1 MYDRSR
7 LTRLI
12 TLALASC
19 TVTWALAG
27 AAQAR
32 PDVPPTA
39 AGTPAAPA
47 FEAAAGD
54 TDKVPSASTAPAY
67 QPAIG
72 DRLKTP
78 DPRQVERVL
87 NGIGRGKT
95 PGQPVVDGGNGNDT
109 GTIALIVAIVAMLTA
124 LAAMTLVA
132 MRQTRSVMRA

>member
-19 TVTWALAG
+19 SITWALAA

-32 PDVPPTA
+32 PDISPQST
-39 AGTPAAPA
+39 TAAPA
-47 FEAAAGD
+47 FKAVAGD
-54 TDKVPSASTAPAY
+54 TNKAPSATAAPAFK
-67 QPAIG
+67 PTAA
-72 DRLKTP
+72 DTAKTP
-78 DPRQVERVL
+78 DARQVERVL

-95 PGQPVVDGGNGNDT
+95 PGQPVVAGTNDAT

-124 LAAMTLVA
+124 LAAMTMIS
-132 MRQTRSVMRA
+132 MRQTRPVMRA